1 MRICSR
7 LVSLLEPLDLSKV
20 NHSILPPSSCSLTAL
35 LPSVKLPAT
44 VFDKGLS
51 GAIER
56 DRLSKEVKFYEK
68 DGRVFLHPGSLLFTE
83 NRYAT
88 PYLTYWSKYHST
100 KPFLR
105 DATEVPLYGV
115 LLFGAKVRVDLQKG
129 LTIGDDNWLMMRA
142 WPRIGVLVNSLR
154 RLFDADLERNI
165 ESPDFEGGSSPVVNA
180 MLALLEKDGG
190 IY

>member
-1 MRICSR
+1 MNENASNENLLKTVIFAGTGR
-7 LVSLLEPLDLSKV
+7 LVK
-20 NHSILPPSSCSLTAL
+20 
-35 LPSVKLPAT
+35 VKLPAT

-88 PYLTYWSKYHST
+88 PYVTYWGKQVTT

-115 LLFGAKVRVDLQKG
+115 LLFGQKVQVDLQKG
-129 LTIGDDNWLMMRA
+129 LTMGEDNWLMMRS
-142 WPRIGVLVNSLR
+142 WPRIGVLVNQLR
-154 RLFDADLERNI
+154 RLFDADLEANI
-165 ESPDFEGGSSPVVNA
+165 ESPDFEGSSSPVVKA

-190 IY
+190 MY